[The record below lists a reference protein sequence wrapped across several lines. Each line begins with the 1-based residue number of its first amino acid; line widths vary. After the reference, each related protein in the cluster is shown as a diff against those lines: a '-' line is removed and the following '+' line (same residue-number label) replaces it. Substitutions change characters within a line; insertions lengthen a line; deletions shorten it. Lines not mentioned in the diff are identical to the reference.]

1 MALQLFIIC
10 FSVVF
15 FSFLGQSAF
24 DVSLEIRY
32 TYSFLKTLMFLY
44 LWTAEFYL
52 DIIDI
57 TKTLNASIIYRE
69 KIVYIY
75 VYIHI
80 YMTVHNDFNLPV

>member
-1 MALQLFIIC
+1 MPLQLFIIC
-10 FSVVF
+10 LF
-15 FSFLGQSAF
+15 FSFLWHSTV
-24 DVSLEIRY
+24 DVYLEIRY
-32 TYSFLKTLMFLY
+32 TCSFFENSYVVMFLY

-52 DIIDI
+52 DMIDI

-80 YMTVHNDFNLPV
+80 YMTVHNNSTLPV

>member
-1 MALQLFIIC
+1 
-10 FSVVF
+10 
-15 FSFLGQSAF
+15 
-24 DVSLEIRY
+24 
-32 TYSFLKTLMFLY
+32 MFLY

-52 DIIDI
+52 DMIDI

-80 YMTVHNDFNLPV
+80 YMTVHNNSTLPV